1 MGHLEVIYIKTL
13 VDIGDKKLEVW
24 MKGNGRTIIIQPGMI
39 SPLAEWKALC
49 EDLSRHARVI
59 IYNRAGCG
67 KSDKGITKRNRK
79 ENAKDLNALINKLSV
94 TSPIILG
101 HSYGGLILQ
110 QFAQEYPNVAS
121 EFVLVDSTSF
131 DAYKVDEVELE
142 GEDGNSTEAWIGK
155 CKTYSGLSKKDLQVE
170 MADWINELK
179 EILPSSSH
187 IEVEEFMSN
196 PSMFE
201 SLSEELEYD
210 LLSKET
216 NHYKSFPETF
226 TIVIGRDP
234 KASIIEMVESEGLHK
249 SEAEDIENI
258 WQNLIHNQTKLN
270 SNTKYIL
277 AEDSGH
283 SVHLEKPEVIKGA
296 VGSILNSTNVKA

>member
-1 MGHLEVIYIKTL
+1 MIYINTL
-13 VDIGDKKLEVW
+13 IDIGDKELEVW

-49 EDLSRHARVI
+49 EELSRHARVI

-67 KSDKGITKRNRK
+67 KSDKGITTRNRK
-79 ENAKDLNALINKLSV
+79 ENAKDLNSLIKKLSI

-121 EFVLVDSTSF
+121 GFILVDSTSF
-131 DAYKVDEVELE
+131 DAYKVDEVEID
-142 GEDGNSTEAWIGK
+142 GEDGNSTEAWIEK
-155 CKTYSGLSKKDLQVE
+155 CKTYSVLSKKDLQVE
-170 MADWINELK
+170 MAEWNNELK
-179 EILPSSSH
+179 KKLPSSIH
-187 IEVEEFMSN
+187 KEVEEFMSN
-196 PSMFE
+196 PSTFE

-210 LLSKET
+210 LFSRET
-216 NHYKSFPETF
+216 NHYKSFPDTL

-234 KASIIEMVESEGLHK
+234 KASITEMIESEGLHK

-258 WQNLIHNQTKLN
+258 WQNLIGNQTKLN

-277 AEDSGH
+277 AENSGH
-283 SVHLEKPEVIKGA
+283 SVHLEKPEVIKRA
-296 VGSILNSTNVKA
+296 VASILNSTKVRG

>member
-142 GEDGNSTEAWIGK
+142 GEDGNSTEAWI
-155 CKTYSGLSKKDLQVE
+155 E
-170 MADWINELK
+170 
-179 EILPSSSH
+179 
-187 IEVEEFMSN
+187 
-196 PSMFE
+196 
-201 SLSEELEYD
+201 
-210 LLSKET
+210 
-216 NHYKSFPETF
+216 
-226 TIVIGRDP
+226 
-234 KASIIEMVESEGLHK
+234 
-249 SEAEDIENI
+249 
-258 WQNLIHNQTKLN
+258 
-270 SNTKYIL
+270 
-277 AEDSGH
+277 
-283 SVHLEKPEVIKGA
+283 
-296 VGSILNSTNVKA
+296 NVKHIPAFQKKIYKWRWQIGLMNSKRYYQAAVI

>member
-1 MGHLEVIYIKTL
+1 MIYIKTL
-13 VDIGDKKLEVW
+13 VDIGDKELEVW

-79 ENAKDLNALINKLSV
+79 ENAKDLNALIKKLGIS
-94 TSPIILG
+94 SPIILG

-110 QFAQEYPNVAS
+110 QFAQTYPNVARG
-121 EFVLVDSTSF
+121 FVLVDSTSF
-131 DAYKVDEVELE
+131 DAYKVDEVEID
-142 GEDGNSTEAWIGK
+142 GEDVNSTEAWIEK
-155 CKTYSGLSKKDLQVE
+155 CKTYSGLSKRDLQVE

-187 IEVEEFMSN
+187 KEVEEFMSN

-210 LLSKET
+210 LLSRET
-216 NHYKSFPETF
+216 NQYKPFPDTF

-234 KASIIEMVESEGLHK
+234 KASITEMVESEGLHK

-258 WQNLIHNQTKLN
+258 WQNLIRNQTKLS

-283 SVHLEKPEVIKGA
+283 SVHLEKPEVIKRA
-296 VGSILNSTNVKA
+296 VDSILSSTKVNG